1 MARTFRTV
9 RTLLNL
15 AVVLLCSAGTAAAQS
30 MTQQQ
35 ADAILNELR
44 AIRLAIDGLAQRPS
58 QPAAPTPRPVDDRVK
73 LSNPGAYT
81 LGRADAPLTIV
92 EFTDLQCPFCSRFAT
107 QTFDELKRN
116 YIDTGQVRFITRDL
130 PLPNLHPHAHQAAVA
145 ARCAGEQGQFWE
157 LRTHLVRNASA
168 LSPAFIKAS
177 SRQLNL
183 DPVKF
188 DACLGSGKH
197 DADIQ
202 KDVTDAGLVGIT
214 GTPSFVI
221 GRTSGTAIEG
231 VKVVGAQ
238 PYATFDVRLR
248 QLLADKLR

>member
-1 MARTFRTV
+1 
-9 RTLLNL
+9 
-15 AVVLLCSAGTAAAQS
+15 

-44 AIRLAIDGLAQRPS
+44 AIRLAIEGLTQRPS
-58 QPAAPTPRPVDDRVK
+58 QPMAPPARPVDDRVK
-73 LSNPGAYT
+73 LSNVGSYM

-107 QTFDELKRN
+107 QTFDELKKN

-130 PLPNLHPHAHQAAVA
+130 PLPNLHPHAHRAAVA
-145 ARCAGEQGQFWE
+145 ARCAGEQGRFWE

-168 LSPAFIKAS
+168 LSPEFITAA

-188 DACLGSGKH
+188 DACIASGKH

-202 KDVTDAGLVGIT
+202 RDVTDAGSVGIT

-221 GRTSGTAIEG
+221 GRTSATAIEG

-248 QLLADKLR
+248 QLLAETIR